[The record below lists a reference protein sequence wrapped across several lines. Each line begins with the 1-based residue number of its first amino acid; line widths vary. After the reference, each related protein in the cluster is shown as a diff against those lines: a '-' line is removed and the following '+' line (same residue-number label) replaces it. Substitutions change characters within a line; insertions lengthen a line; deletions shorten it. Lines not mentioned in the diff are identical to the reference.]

1 MTHFNQVANQWDTPE
16 KIQLNQKYADEI
28 KSMTARHGFKKILEV
43 GCGTGLLG
51 SFFMTENNEFLG
63 IDTSSGMLDVFN
75 KKFGH
80 LSKVKSALLNLEDQE
95 LNEKEFDLIIST
107 MAFHHLVSPQEMLL
121 KLKDKLTADGFIAII
136 DLDQEDGTFHP
147 DPVKMGV
154 HHFGFSAVENA
165 QWAAQAGLK
174 MKERKIIHTTF
185 KNEKAYPIFV
195 ALYTK

>member
-28 KSMTARHGFKKILEV
+28 KSLTANHGFKKILEV

-51 SFFMTENNEFLG
+51 SFFMTESNEFLG
-63 IDTSSGMLDVFN
+63 IDTSSGMLDIFN

-80 LSKVKSALLNLEDQE
+80 LPNVRSALLNLEDQE
-95 LNEKEFDLIIST
+95 LNEKEFDLIVST
-107 MAFHHLVSPQEMLL
+107 MAFHHLVSPEEMLI
-121 KLKDKLTADGFIAII
+121 KLKGELTTDGFMAII

-154 HHFGFSAVENA
+154 HHFGFSAEENA
-165 QWAAQAGLK
+165 HWAAQAGLK